1 MYLFKDRRLIIL
13 QFCENILSIKEIYS
27 ELFKEYFSINNS
39 IFVKIKDDDKISL
52 FVDDRKFFEIM
63 DMFFEKDRNS
73 YWIVF
78 LLFKE

>member
-39 IFVKIKDDDKISL
+39 IFVKIKDDDKIGL

-63 DMFFEKDRNS
+63 DMFFEKDRNG